1 MLNSK
6 KLDRTYFQNADV
18 AFLAK
23 DLLGK
28 ILFTS
33 KDGAFTAGIITET
46 EAYFG
51 IEDKASHAYG
61 CRRTARTE
69 AMYQQGGIAYIYLC
83 YGMHYLL
90 NIVVAEQDD
99 PKSVLIRSIQ
109 PFKGMSSI
117 EKRRN
122 RPATDPSVSSGP
134 GSLSKALGI
143 DLSFNK
149 KLLTGDEIW
158 IEDHGLR
165 YRDDEI
171 ISAPRIGVSY
181 AKEHALLP
189 LRFYVKDNRFV
200 SKRLHKNS
208 GDLLQSPE

>member
-6 KLDRTYFQNADV
+6 KLQRPYFQNTDAL
-18 AFLAK
+18 FLAK

-28 ILFTS
+28 VLFTH
-33 KDGAFTAGIITET
+33 KNGQFTAGIITET

-51 IEDKASHAYG
+51 TEDKASHAYG

-69 AMYQQGGIAYIYLC
+69 AMYQPGGIAYIYLC

-90 NIVVAEQDD
+90 NIVVSENDD
-99 PKSVLIRSIQ
+99 PKSVLIRSVQ
-109 PFKGMSSI
+109 PFKGLSFI
-117 EKRRN
+117 EERRKRS
-122 RPATDPSVSSGP
+122 AAEPSVSSGP

-149 KLLTGDEIW
+149 KPLTEDEIW

-171 ISAPRIGVSY
+171 VSAPRIGVSY

-200 SKRLHKNS
+200 TQKSK
-208 GDLLQSPE
+208 

>member
-1 MLNSK
+1 MMNSK
-6 KLDRTYFQNADV
+6 KLQRSYFQNTDV
-18 AFLAK
+18 VFLAK

-28 ILFTS
+28 VLCTH
-33 KDGAFTAGIITET
+33 KNGELTAGIITET

-51 IEDKASHAYG
+51 AEDKASHAYG
-61 CRRTARTE
+61 YRRTARTA
-69 AMYQQGGIAYIYLC
+69 AMYQPGGIAYIYLC
-83 YGMHYLL
+83 YGIHYML
-90 NIVVAEQDD
+90 NVIVSENDD

-109 PFKGMSSI
+109 PLKGIAFI
-117 EKRRN
+117 EERRKRS
-122 RPATDPSVSSGP
+122 ASEPSVSSGP

-149 KLLTGDEIW
+149 KTYTGNEIW
-158 IEDHGLR
+158 IEDYGLK
-165 YRDDEI
+165 YRDDQI

-200 SKRLHKNS
+200 SKKLK
-208 GDLLQSPE
+208 